1 MDTMP
6 FFKKNKNSTDKETT
20 LLDLKVAIKKIDNS
34 IKKKENGIDGLKR
47 KAMVALSNKRESLAR
62 TVLAKKLKQEKSVEK
77 LYNIQRKLSEQIDA
91 IQEAE
96 TMQVAT
102 KALSSAV
109 GVLNRYAKVIEEL
122 NVQEIIAESE
132 ESMAIIEDAS
142 DMMADDTMDML
153 IEDEISSELEEL
165 QAEVALE
172 MGTQLTLA
180 PETGEVGNKSVA
192 EVNRSDSMVESDS
205 DEVKK
210 ELERLKKEL
219 DLA

>member
-1 MDTMP
+1 MP
-6 FFKKNKNSTDKETT
+6 FFKKNKKSTDKETT

-109 GVLNRYAKVIEEL
+109 GVLNRYATVIEEL

-180 PETGEVGNKSVA
+180 PETDDVGTKPVV
-192 EVNRSDSMVESDS
+192 EVNRSDTMVESDS